1 MDGKVDAQPLYL
13 SNVKIP
19 GQGAHPVLYVATEHG
34 KPLSFDANK
43 RLGLWK
49 VSLMGPGERTS
60 DSRGCDEAI
69 NPEIGMT
76 ATPVID
82 RTQGPHGAIYVVA
95 MSRDTAGNYF
105 QRLENGYSATLH
117 AYDATD
123 LSKELYN
130 SNQAPFVQDQLG
142 PGNKFIT
149 PTIANG
155 RVYVGTTYGVAV
167 FGLR

>member
-19 GQGAHPVLYVATEHG
+19 GQGVHPVLYVATEHG
-34 KPLSFDANK
+34 SLYAFDANN
-43 RLGLWK
+43 RLGLWN
-49 VSLMGPGERTS
+49 VSLMGPGESTS

-69 NPEIGMT
+69 NPEIGIT

-105 QRLENGYSATLH
+105 QRLQALDVTCGA
-117 AYDATD
+117 
-123 LSKELYN
+123 ELFGGPNNITASYPCAGDN
-130 SNQAPFVQDQLG
+130 SSGGSVVFDRKQYQ
-142 PGNKFIT
+142 
-149 PTIANG
+149 
-155 RVYVGTTYGVAV
+155 RSSGVA
-167 FGLR
+167 FAERGRLYDLGLPL